1 MPSIADLLHYLKD
14 PTQLIVAVGMFGIP
28 AIIFIETGL
37 LFPMLPGDSLLV
49 TAGLLAS
56 QPDGPVPLNVWTLGI
71 MCSAA
76 AIAGNTTGFFIGR
89 RAGKALFAR
98 EDSRFFKRAYIEQ
111 AHAFYETHGGKTI
124 FIAQFMP
131 IVRTFAPVVAGIAE
145 MRYRRF
151 AIFNFTGGIL
161 WITSMTLIGYF
172 LAKAV
177 PGIEKKI
184 EYVIAVVIFLS
195 ILPIIIK
202 YIQHKFGKASAS

>member
-131 IVRTFAPVVAGIAE
+131 IVRTFAPVVAGVGR
-145 MRYRRF
+145 MDYRTFVRY
-151 AIFNFTGGIL
+151 NVVGGL
-161 WITSMTLIGYF
+161 GWGLGLPVLGYF
-172 LAKAV
+172 LGQIDAV
-177 PGIEKKI
+177 KNNIEAAILGI
-184 EYVIAVVIFLS
+184 VFLS
-195 ILPIIIK
+195 LLPVIVEFVK
-202 YIQHKFGKASAS
+202 HRRNRAH